1 MGDLSS
7 PESKLSWIFTAF
19 DADGGGTIDAQEIRL
34 KIAMAQMFMCM
45 KRMIFRDIVVGL
57 FHLAGIEEDED
68 LLYSCTEDVRL
79 DHHDPCLLAPSG
91 ALVVIMG

>member
-19 DADGGGTIDAQEIRL
+19 DADGGGTIDAQEIRSQML
-34 KIAMAQMFMCM
+34 KIDMAQVFMCM

-68 LLYSCTEDVRL
+68 LLYSCTEDVRF
-79 DHHDPCLLAPSG
+79 DRHDPCL
-91 ALVVIMG
+91 

>member
-19 DADGGGTIDAQEIRL
+19 DADGGGTIDAQEIRSQML
-34 KIAMAQMFMCM
+34 KIDMAQVFMWM

-68 LLYSCTEDVRL
+68 LLYSCTEDVRF
-79 DHHDPCLLAPSG
+79 DDHDPCL
-91 ALVVIMG
+91 

>member
-19 DADGGGTIDAQEIRL
+19 DADGGGTIDAQEIRSQML
-34 KIAMAQMFMCM
+34 KIDMAQVFMWM

-68 LLYSCTEDVRL
+68 LLYSCTEDVRF
-79 DHHDPCLLAPSG
+79 DHHDPCLLS
-91 ALVVIMG
+91 